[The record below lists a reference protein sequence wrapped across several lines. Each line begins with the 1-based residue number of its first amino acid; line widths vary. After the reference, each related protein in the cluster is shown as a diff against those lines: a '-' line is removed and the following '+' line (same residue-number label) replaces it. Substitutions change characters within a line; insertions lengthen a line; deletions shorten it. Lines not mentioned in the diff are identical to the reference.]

1 MIIHIL
7 WKLRKSATL
16 LAVFRFLRN
25 SVPKNKENTR
35 NWYNMLIQ
43 TQNNIALAGPT
54 WSKHGPGM
62 VPKSRH
68 SIDILL
74 KTILNQ
80 YLKF

>member
-16 LAVFRFLRN
+16 LAVFRFLSN

-43 TQNNIALAGPT
+43 TQNHIALAGLEVMLGHT
-54 WSKHGPGM
+54 WFQHGPYMALAWSQKVG
-62 VPKSRH
+62 
-68 SIDILL
+68 
-74 KTILNQ
+74 TQ
-80 YLKF
+80 